1 LRPWPLFSGLGPV
14 GALPTAPGMAR
25 GFTKMALGGWGMA
38 GLGDLAEIATLLVS
52 ELATNVVDLATGGEG
67 GPVYLADGR
76 LAELWLRLMTDRC
89 ALRMEVWDNLP
100 PSAGF
105 PVLHSAGSEEEHG
118 RGLGLVQELSR
129 SWGWQPV
136 PGMNAKCTWAVLDAG
151 NRSVP
156 VSG

>member
-1 LRPWPLFSGLGPV
+1 
-14 GALPTAPGMAR
+14 
-25 GFTKMALGGWGMA
+25 MALGGWGMA
-38 GLGDLAEIATLLVS
+38 SLGDLIDVATLLVS
-52 ELATNVVDLATGGEG
+52 ELLTNVVDLASGGEG

-76 LAELWLRLMTDRC
+76 LAEMWLRLMTNHR
-89 ALRMEVWDNLP
+89 ALRLEVWDNLP

-136 PGMNAKCTWAVLDAG
+136 PGINAKCTWAVLDAA
-151 NRSVP
+151 RHPVP